1 MAKSISLIGL
11 GAMGA
16 ALASQYIT
24 HNYQTTVWNRTVT
37 KATPLVQKGARLAS
51 SVSEAIL
58 ATNLIAICLL
68 DKSAVQ
74 ETLSPV
80 LSSSPSSLAGKTII
94 DVTSCTPNEA
104 RELSALII
112 PSGARYIHGGI
123 MAVPDMIGSAYST
136 LLCSGGESEDTFTA
150 IRGDLSLIGTPRYLG
165 TDAGRAS
172 LYDLALLS
180 GLYGLCCGC
189 LHAAALVRSEGG
201 TSITGFL
208 ELLKPWLT
216 VMMGYL
222 DVMAKQI
229 DEGEYA
235 TQGANLGMQ
244 MALTQS
250 ILKVGE
256 EQGVSSDLVLP
267 LRRLVERAVADGRG
281 GEDLAAINEYLKR

>member
-180 GLYGLCCGC
+180 GLYGLCC
-189 LHAAALVRSEGG
+189 LKGG